1 MASVCSVAREG
12 AEEAQVAAA
21 TAGVATAGSWIAG
34 AEAPVTGVAAAI
46 AGSIAV
52 AAAVAGTTAATGATS
67 WAPAVLT
74 RGFRPRTRRAMRS
87 RVPGASGRVGGTI
100 AAKLSQTPSSARRT
114 ECAP

>member
-1 MASVCSVAREG
+1 MASVCSAARED

-21 TAGVATAGSWIAG
+21 TAGVATTGSWAAG
-34 AEAPVTGVAAAI
+34 AEAPVTG
-46 AGSIAV
+46 V

-87 RVPGASGRVGGTI
+87 HVPGASGRVGGTI

>member
-1 MASVCSVAREG
+1 MASVCSAAREG

-21 TAGVATAGSWIAG
+21 TAGVATTGSWTAG
-34 AEAPVTGVAAAI
+34 AEAPVTG
-46 AGSIAV
+46 V
-52 AAAVAGTTAATGATS
+52 AAAVAGTTAATGAAS